1 MGPIWEVFLQVVHFF
16 CSVSLVPVRTCE
28 GVYSHQAI
36 DMECSCHCGLGTK
49 IIGTQVVA
57 L

>member
-28 GVYSHQAI
+28 GVYLHQAI
-36 DMECSCHCGLGTK
+36 DMQCSCHCGLGTK